1 MSYIEIFAFDKDG
14 NSESYAEVR
23 NAWGGSMAI
32 WNVLGEKY
40 CGHGASM
47 FDLSKMKEIWNLVDN
62 TKVPMNERIVLFTT
76 LDKVLVKKED
86 LPKVIDAFRDFDGN
100 DSLKEQA
107 DILEDIYN
115 SCDEYI
121 AVGWHQNSVSCEQWF
136 DYNCLSGTEHFC
148 LFDEL
153 EGLDES
159 ND

>member
-1 MSYIEIFAFDKDG
+1 MSYIEIFVFDKEG
-14 NSESYAEVR
+14 NSESYAEVK

-32 WNVLGEKY
+32 WNTLGEKY
-40 CGHGASM
+40 CGHGASI
-47 FDLSKMKEIWNLVDN
+47 FDVLQMKEIWNLVDN

-86 LPKVIDAFRDFDGN
+86 LPKVIDAFRDFGGS

-121 AVGWHQNSVSCEQWF
+121 AVGCKLRTVV
-136 DYNCLSGTEHFC
+136 
-148 LFDEL
+148 
-153 EGLDES
+153 
-159 ND
+159 